1 MENKFTPS
9 VNIIRD
15 LDKSFNYIHTP
26 NAERVLEQL
35 DNSFSAGIHSFNIIG
50 SFGTGK
56 SSFLLAFEKQL
67 KGEKKFF
74 TLSPSALNGS
84 RPFKFINI
92 TGSYQSVEEAF
103 SKALGSASTDNALVK
118 LENLY
123 KKIRLD
129 GQRLAIIIDEFG
141 KFLEYAA
148 SNIAALL
155 GLVKDQFDNE

>member
-15 LDKSFNYIHTP
+15 LDKNFNYIHTP

-35 DNSFSAGIHSFNIIG
+35 DNGFSAGIHSFNIIG

-74 TLSPSALNGS
+74 TLSPSALNGL

-92 TGSYQSVEEAF
+92 TDYDSRLSGY
-103 SKALGSASTDNALVK
+103 KRWMALRICRLNAATLRARSSA
-118 LENLY
+118 
-123 KKIRLD
+123 
-129 GQRLAIIIDEFG
+129 G
-141 KFLEYAA
+141 
-148 SNIAALL
+148 
-155 GLVKDQFDNE
+155 